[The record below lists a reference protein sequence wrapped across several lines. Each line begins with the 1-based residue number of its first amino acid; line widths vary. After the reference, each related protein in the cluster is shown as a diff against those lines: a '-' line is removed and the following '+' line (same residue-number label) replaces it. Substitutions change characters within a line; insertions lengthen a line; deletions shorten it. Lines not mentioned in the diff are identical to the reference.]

1 MRTLFLVAFL
11 LLTLPTILLAQP
23 PFSLYVTAT
32 FAPPHNEPVA
42 GDRVARYRAEL
53 EPALHLKWLDVEG
66 KLSAWGVQKWRP
78 SSVVG
83 NGFPEAWRG
92 SDWDVE
98 AWRFSYT
105 ARATAWVWPQRL
117 GLFAEHYKPINRH
130 SWGGRGMERH
140 YYLLTGVRGRLW

>member
-1 MRTLFLVAFL
+1 MKILVLIALFLVFVG
-11 LLTLPTILLAQP
+11 PAQAQQGP
-23 PFSLYVTAT
+23 LSLYVTAT

-53 EPALHLKWLDVEG
+53 EPALHLGWLDVEG

-83 NGFPEAWRG
+83 NGFPEAW
-92 SDWDVE
+92 
-98 AWRFSYT
+98 
-105 ARATAWVWPQRL
+105 VWPQRL

-130 SWGGRGMERH
+130 SWGGHGMERH